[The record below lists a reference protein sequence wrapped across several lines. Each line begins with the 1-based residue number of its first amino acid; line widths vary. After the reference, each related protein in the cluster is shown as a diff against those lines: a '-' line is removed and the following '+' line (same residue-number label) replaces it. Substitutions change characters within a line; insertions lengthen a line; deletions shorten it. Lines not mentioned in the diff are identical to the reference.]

1 VQWHG
6 GEAGL
11 TEDLMSLLGGSILA
25 VLLGTAGFVLAHV
38 IMSHPLRPLMVRR
51 LGEKGFGGVYSI
63 VVALFFAWMLYAYS
77 TAPYVALWGD
87 PPWARHLLLLI
98 MIPAVILLVLS
109 LTAPNATLGPQG
121 AEKLQSGSPLGAITR
136 HPMLWAFAL
145 WALGHMIANGDA
157 ATVILTG
164 GILVLALGGAGAID
178 WKKRKALGPAYA
190 AFMARTSFVPF
201 AAVIGGRAK
210 LDWKAIGVW
219 RIALGIAAYFAILFS
234 HGWIIGRPALPI

>member
-1 VQWHG
+1 
-6 GEAGL
+6 
-11 TEDLMSLLGGSILA
+11 MSILGGSILA

-38 IMSHPLRPLMVRR
+38 LMSHPLRPAMVRA
-51 LGEKGFGGVYSI
+51 LGEKRFGAVYSI

-87 PPWARHLLLLI
+87 PLWARHLLLLI
-98 MIPAVILLVLS
+98 MLPAVILLVLS

-121 AEKLQSGSPLGAITR
+121 AEKLQAGAAVGAITR

-145 WALGHMIANGDA
+145 WALGHLIANGDA

-164 GILVLALGGAGAID
+164 GILLLALGGAGGID

-190 AFMARTSFVPF
+190 AYMARTSFVPF
-201 AAVIGGRAK
+201 AAVIGGRAR
-210 LDWKAIGVW
+210 LDWKAIGLW

-234 HGWIIGRPALPI
+234 HGFIIGRSALPI

>member
-1 VQWHG
+1 
-6 GEAGL
+6 
-11 TEDLMSLLGGSILA
+11 MSFLGGSILA
-25 VLLGTAGFVLAHV
+25 VFLGTAGFVLSHV
-38 IMSHPLRPLMVRR
+38 IMSHPLRPAMMRA
-51 LGEKGFGGVYSI
+51 LGEKGFSGVYSLI
-63 VVALFFAWMLYAYS
+63 VALFFAWMLYAYS
-77 TAPYVALWGD
+77 SAPYVALWGD

-98 MIPAVILLVLS
+98 MLPAVLLFVIS
-109 LTAPNATLGPQG
+109 VTAPNPTMGPQG
-121 AEKLQSGSPLGAITR
+121 AEKLLAGSATGAITR

-210 LDWKAIGVW
+210 LDLKAIGLW

-234 HGWIIGRPALPI
+234 HGWIIGRSALPM